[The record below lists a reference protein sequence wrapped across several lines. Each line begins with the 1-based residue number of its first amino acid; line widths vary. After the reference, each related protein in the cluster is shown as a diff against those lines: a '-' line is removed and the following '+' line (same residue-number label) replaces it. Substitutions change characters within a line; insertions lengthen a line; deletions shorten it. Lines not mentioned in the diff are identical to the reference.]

1 MDKIYSNLKYLS
13 KHIDKEFCN
22 NFDIEEFQ
30 LKIENSINSLSEE
43 LLKNITNI
51 ELICDNLI
59 AIKNISNLIDF
70 N

>member
-1 MDKIYSNLKYLS
+1 MDKVFSNLKYLS

-22 NFDIEEFQ
+22 NFDIEEFS
-30 LKIENSINSLSEE
+30 LKIENSINNLSEE